1 LIDRVRAGGIQE
13 IVVATNPTLD
23 GDGTAL
29 HILALLEPLGVRTT
43 RLARGL
49 AVGSQ
54 LEYATTAM
62 LEAAIKGRR

>member
-1 LIDRVRAGGIQE
+1 ME
-13 IVVATNPTLD
+13 
-23 GDGTAL
+23 GDGTTL
-29 HILALLEPLGVRTT
+29 HLQNLLEPMNVKVT

-62 LEAAIKGRR
+62 LEEAIRGRS